1 MPADP
6 MVHPS
11 SSPHPPI
18 PGRSTPAVPFPTS
31 SSGPSGLGQALP
43 SGAISPPPSTATQ
56 VANAEQPATPPRG
69 LTGAAGSAA
78 GAVGKMKAASAQA
91 QAQGTP
97 KDTIPLSKTPR
108 KQRSS
113 RFHVT
118 EKVELERLP
127 GFLGESN
134 ILIELHPASRLTLSC
149 CSSRRGPRRRA
160 PRSLPPETSPMC
172 RRFRFQRCRNR
183 TRRKADQGSN
193 TRRDARLDHD
203 ATRCH
208 H

>member
-11 SSPHPPI
+11 ASPHHPI
-18 PGRSTPAVPFPTS
+18 PGRSSPAVPFPTS
-31 SSGPSGLGQALP
+31 AASSSMAA
-43 SGAISPPPSTATQ
+43 GAVSPPPSTSTQ

-69 LTGAAGSAA
+69 LSGAAGSAA

-127 GFLGESN
+127 GFLG
-134 ILIELHPASRLTLSC
+134 TVFF
-149 CSSRRGPRRRA
+149 
-160 PRSLPPETSPMC
+160 T
-172 RRFRFQRCRNR
+172 F
-183 TRRKADQGSN
+183 
-193 TRRDARLDHD
+193 
-203 ATRCH
+203 
-208 H
+208 